1 MAKPLLIF
9 IFTVACGLIAA
20 SSVGRAA
27 PPSGELV
34 LEPELT
40 RELNSVLR
48 SGDTLRQALVAQDDE
63 QIDLAIRDLL
73 QQLDHARGVSILAKP
88 HERGHLVRILDSAR
102 ERFEVA
108 QTSFG
113 QDRKSQ
119 LEEAYDQLVNLVR
132 IYKLDRQY
140 SIFFCPKDKTSWV
153 QKGLKAQSP
162 FHPPGREPCGIRVP
176 K

>member
-63 QIDLAIRDLL
+63 QID
-73 QQLDHARGVSILAKP
+73 
-88 HERGHLVRILDSAR
+88 
-102 ERFEVA
+102 
-108 QTSFG
+108 
-113 QDRKSQ
+113 
-119 LEEAYDQLVNLVR
+119 
-132 IYKLDRQY
+132 
-140 SIFFCPKDKTSWV
+140 
-153 QKGLKAQSP
+153 
-162 FHPPGREPCGIRVP
+162 
-176 K
+176 